1 MQELAAYVAAI
12 SHDLDHPG
20 FNNQF
25 LAATGD
31 EIAIL
36 YND

>member
-1 MQELAAYVAAI
+1 MGALVAAI
-12 SHDLDHPG
+12 AHDVDHPG
-20 FNNQF
+20 FNNSF
-25 LAATGD
+25 LVSTKD